1 MFCRARTDPADCS
14 VRVAVAVVAEVA
26 AGAGYAEEA
35 AGADAGAD
43 VVGDVVH
50 VQLAEVIAV
59 RRHDPVRPARTRHSN
74 AHVPINQ
81 SINQSF
87 ICLKS
92 EH

>member
-1 MFCRARTDPADCS
+1 

-35 AGADAGAD
+35 TGADAGAD

-59 RRHDPVRPARTRHSN
+59 RRHDAVRPARTRHSN

>member
-26 AGAGYAEEA
+26 AGARYAEEA

-59 RRHDPVRPARTRHSN
+59 RRHDAVRPARTRHSN

-81 SINQSF
+81 STNHLSA
-87 ICLKS
+87 
-92 EH
+92 